1 MTETRS
7 ATRVGPDRLA
17 VGPLYR
23 LEDIGQELLERP
35 VLDVIADAEIS
46 APPEAPFGRADP
58 GPPVELPGL
67 AENIVPAALCELLP
81 LAVVG
86 GVDVELLACH
96 LDELLTSQA
105 TSDDPHDTLEHALL
119 SFVCGSNIR
128 DQQRRVALF
137 SSFVN
142 LNGVRSG

>member
-1 MTETRS
+1 MTETR
-7 ATRVGPDRLA
+7 APTGVGPNRLA

-23 LEDIGQELLERP
+23 LEDVGQELSQAP
-35 VLDVIADAEIS
+35 VLDVVADTEVS
-46 APPEAPFGRADP
+46 APTEAPFGRADP

-86 GVDVELLACH
+86 GIDVELLARH
-96 LDELLTSQA
+96 LDELLTGQA
-105 TSDDPHDTLEHALL
+105 TSDDLHDILEHALL

-128 DQQRRVALF
+128 DQQRRLALF
-137 SSFVN
+137 KSFVN
-142 LNGVRSG
+142 QSKA